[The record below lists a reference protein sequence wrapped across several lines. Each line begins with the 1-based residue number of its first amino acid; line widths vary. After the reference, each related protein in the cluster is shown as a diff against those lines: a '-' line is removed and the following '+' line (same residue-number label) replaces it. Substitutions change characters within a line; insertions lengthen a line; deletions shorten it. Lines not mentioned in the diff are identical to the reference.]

1 MAKRCVPCSKK
12 AKPKAKAKRGLRGV
26 QFVAKLSSPKHIET
40 VKLTRC
46 GGTQVGVLMRFNRE
60 IRRFVPG
67 PTQLSKIRRRS
78 GSINIT
84 SKQIAAASR
93 ACGGQ

>member
-1 MAKRCVPCSKK
+1 MSKRCAPCARKSKS
-12 AKPKAKAKRGLRGV
+12 KAKRGLRGV
-26 QFVAKLSSPKHIET
+26 QFVANLSSPKHIES

-46 GGTQVGVLMRFNRE
+46 GGERIAVLTRFGRE

-67 PTQLSKIRRRS
+67 PTQLAKIRKRK

-84 SKQIAAASR
+84 SKQISAASR
-93 ACGGQ
+93 ACGGQG